1 MIYVLYFTPIFIFY
15 LGLRDKAI
23 GLFQV
28 AAQTLLEGD
37 QKAIE
42 G

>member
-1 MIYVLYFTPIFIFY
+1 MIYVLYFTPIFIFD

-23 GLFQV
+23 ALFQV

-37 QKAIE
+37 QKANE